1 MYLKVLTVAL
11 AGTLG
16 VGGGDWNHA
25 NSRVNIDCC
34 ALQLDCCN
42 PPSAC
47 CFGATSIADCCAQEL
62 PCCPDG
68 ACCTTATRGVARRP
82 SFSGDCCALNLPCC
96 NPPSECCF
104 GVRGDSAITVE
115 TCCCK

>member
-11 AGTLG
+11 AGALG
-16 VGGGDWNHA
+16 VGGGDWSYS
-25 NSRVNIDCC
+25 NSRTGVDCC

-47 CFGATSIADCCAQEL
+47 CLGADCCELQL

-68 ACCTTATRGVARRP
+68 ACCSTAARGARQPR
-82 SFSGDCCALNLPCC
+82 FTADCCALNLPCC
-96 NPPSECCF
+96 NPPSDCCF
-104 GVRGDSAITVE
+104 GVQGADSSTTVA
-115 TCCCK
+115 CCCK